1 MNVYLLLHWKKVLN
15 AKKRRFSFQVNCK
28 VGFELQDVDSK
39 KIFKPQSL
47 ISKPGYVVAF
57 IAIQYPS
64 ARTFELIKVLEV

>member
-1 MNVYLLLHWKKVLN
+1 M
-15 AKKRRFSFQVNCK
+15 
-28 VGFELQDVDSK
+28 GFELQDVDSK

-57 IAIQYPS
+57 IAIQNPS